1 MSQGYGRIRQ
11 DYEDFYTRRCY
22 FRIHVSSTYL
32 LTFPTHGSWKDDLCK
47 YNLGTFVAGQLEPA
61 YCLRARHLD

>member
-1 MSQGYGRIRQ
+1 MLQGYARIRQ

-32 LTFPTHGSWKDDLCK
+32 LTLPTRSSCKDE

-61 YCLRARHLD
+61 H